1 MTTAN
6 PPKKTRATRRAP
18 INALGI
24 NDFFAECLRAP
35 INNPRWSWGAYDPST
50 DTVFLRFWTDGEH
63 ALNGARAWRVT
74 DARSKPT
81 RTRKS
86 AENERAE
93 HIGRI
98 RQGARGYAVLCVS
111 KEPGAYK
118 REIESYD
125 ENELLVIREIV
136 DQPDGAYAIVSGTV
150 PVESVRERA
159 AAWSDEARDI
169 ETIRRDPNLT
179 RTERDA
185 LIAARMGQGRFRDAV
200 LDRWERACALT
211 GCAFEPMLRA
221 SHIKPW
227 SLSEKPERLD
237 PHNGLPLAAHVDAL
251 FDRGFI
257 TFEDDGTLRAA
268 PELPEEAL
276 SMLGEARGLRRELT
290 RKERA
295 FLAFHRE
302 TLFGKVKP
310 KASKRRRRAPMAIA
324 TVAVTQ
330 TTDK

>member
-1 MTTAN
+1 MTTAK
-6 PPKKTRATRRAP
+6 PPQKKRATRRAP

-24 NDFFAECLRAP
+24 NEFFAECLRAP
-35 INNPRWSWGAYDPST
+35 VNNPRWSWGAYDPST

-63 ALNGARAWRVT
+63 DLNGARAWRVT
-74 DARSKPT
+74 DARSTPT

-86 AENERAE
+86 AENERRE
-93 HIGRI
+93 HIERI
-98 RQGARGYAVLCVS
+98 RQGAKGYAVLCVS
-111 KEPGAYK
+111 KEPGAHT

-125 ENELLVIREIV
+125 ENELLVVDHIV
-136 DQPDGAYAIVSGTV
+136 EQPDGAYAIVSGTL
-150 PVESVRERA
+150 PVGSVRERA

-169 ETIRRDPNLT
+169 EAIRRDPNLT

-185 LIAARMGQGRFRDAV
+185 LIAARMGQGGFRDAV
-200 LDRWERACALT
+200 LDRWGRSCALT

-227 SLSEKPERLD
+227 RLSENPERLD

-268 PELPEEAL
+268 PELPEQAL
-276 SMLGEARGLRRELT
+276 SMLGRARELRRELT
-290 RKERA
+290 PKERA

-302 TLFGKVKP
+302 TLFGKMKP
-310 KASKRRRRAPMAIA
+310 TTSRKRRRAPKAMANA
-324 TVAVTQ
+324 ASAQ
-330 TTDK
+330 TAEK